1 MTTRCDIG
9 VVGLGVM
16 GRNLALNLRDR
27 GFRVAVHDAA
37 EAALARCVAGTT
49 LGGCDR
55 TAALAV
61 ALRTPRTILLMVPA
75 GPPVDD
81 ALALLAPSLQP
92 GDILLDRG
100 NSHFLDTRR
109 RHA

>member
-37 EAALARCVAGTT
+37 EAAVARCVAGTT
-49 LGGCDR
+49 LVGCDL
-55 TAALAV
+55 TAALAP
-61 ALRTPRTILLMVPA
+61 ALRTPPPVPFVGPA
-75 GPPVDD
+75 GPPVR
-81 ALALLAPSLQP
+81 AAPAPPSPPPSP
-92 GDILLDRG
+92 GANVL
-100 NSHFLDTRR
+100 RR
-109 RHA
+109 